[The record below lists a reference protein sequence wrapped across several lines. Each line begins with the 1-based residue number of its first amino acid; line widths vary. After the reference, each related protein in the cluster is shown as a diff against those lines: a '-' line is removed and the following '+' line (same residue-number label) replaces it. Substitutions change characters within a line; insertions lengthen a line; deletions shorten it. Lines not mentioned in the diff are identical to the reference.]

1 MLTYT
6 DTWTNKDYS
15 SKDYSRMRNKDYSMM
30 GSMENKDYN
39 RAGSHIYLSSLMGL
53 YHVFLGFEEEEHKV
67 KYYPRNPSC
76 ME

>member
-1 MLTYT
+1 
-6 DTWTNKDYS
+6 
-15 SKDYSRMRNKDYSMM
+15 MM